1 MNTNGCPLRPLPH
14 ANFRTSFTDVVMRC
28 LAVPVVCAVIIL
40 MSGCGSPEPRAITY
54 GQEDCHSC
62 KMRITDRKFGAEL
75 VTSTGKTYVFDAPEC
90 MLGSVRSGK
99 PVSKDNI
106 HSLWVTDFVRPGTL
120 INAQTAFYLES
131 EMIRSPM
138 GMNVAAFSI
147 ASDRDRAALS
157 FPGSAR
163 NYDAVYELAADYEE

>member
-1 MNTNGCPLRPLPH
+1 
-14 ANFRTSFTDVVMRC
+14 
-28 LAVPVVCAVIIL
+28 
-40 MSGCGSPEPRAITY
+40 
-54 GQEDCHSC
+54 
-62 KMRITDRKFGAEL
+62 MRITDRKFGAEL

-90 MLGSVRSGK
+90 MLGSVRSGN

-131 EMIRSPM
+131 DMIRSPM
-138 GMNVAAFSI
+138 GMNVAAFSM
-147 ASDRDRAALS
+147 ASDRDRAAMS